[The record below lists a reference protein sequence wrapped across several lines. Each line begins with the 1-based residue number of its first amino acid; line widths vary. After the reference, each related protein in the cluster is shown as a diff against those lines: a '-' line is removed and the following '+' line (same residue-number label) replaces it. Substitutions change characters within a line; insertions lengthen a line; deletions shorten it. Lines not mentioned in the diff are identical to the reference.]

1 MIGAILDSLKG
12 ELDLIFKIEI
22 SFFVIKVCIG
32 NNLFGNKK
40 SPAEMQMHPE
50 GEKGVRVG
58 N

>member
-40 SPAEMQMHPE
+40 IPAEMQMHSE